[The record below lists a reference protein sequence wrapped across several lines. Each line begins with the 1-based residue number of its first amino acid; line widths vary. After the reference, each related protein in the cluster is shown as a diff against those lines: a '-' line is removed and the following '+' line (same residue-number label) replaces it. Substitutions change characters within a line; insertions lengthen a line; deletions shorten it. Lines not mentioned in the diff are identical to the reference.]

1 MSDDQSLAEHD
12 DLVAAG
18 LYDPAADDAAARL
31 ELLTYLT
38 EEVGASI
45 PELVQAQ
52 EEGVLVS
59 FPAIR
64 SLRPSDI
71 PFWLICPFC
80 PCSIASNLNPYHL
93 AKTSRNFSPKSPPQ
107 KKD

>member
-1 MSDDQSLAEHD
+1 MLPTEPSTTLLSMGARDPLAGTRSTLRRLLVSDDQSLPSTY

-18 LYDPAADDAAARL
+18 LYDPAAPDAAARL

-38 EEVGASI
+38 DEVGASI

-59 FPAIR
+59 FPR
-64 SLRPSDI
+64 SAACARM
-71 PFWLICPFC
+71 
-80 PCSIASNLNPYHL
+80 ARK
-93 AKTSRNFSPKSPPQ
+93 A
-107 KKD
+107 